1 LLKYIFT
8 ISFFI
13 ILIGCDASKP
23 HKNYDA
29 KKLMEQKCSL
39 CHNLNMPPI
48 VSDDELA
55 PPMMAV
61 AFHVKS
67 FVKPSD
73 ESQRIAKAIEF
84 VRDYVYAPALE
95 KSFCDKESLK
105 RYGLM
110 PSQKKNVVE
119 GELKAIATYMFQH
132 YTQENLTKAQ
142 EEQKIYN
149 ALEEGHKI
157 ALKYRCLGCHG
168 FTRKIVGP
176 SLKDIARKITIDEM
190 KNSIKNGSRYKWQ
203 EANKAVMPQFKNM
216 KEEEIIELSRWLK
229 KQR

>member
-1 LLKYIFT
+1 LLKFT
-8 ISFFI
+8 LIVSILI
-13 ILIGCDASKP
+13 ILTGCNDSTPDK
-23 HKNYDA
+23 KYDA
-29 KKLMEQKCSL
+29 QKLIKERCSS
-39 CHNLNMPPI
+39 CHNLDMPPTI
-48 VSDDELA
+48 SDDELA

-61 AFHVKS
+61 AFHVSS

-73 ESQRIAKAIEF
+73 ESQRTLKAIEF

-110 PSQKKNVVE
+110 PSQKKNVTE
-119 GELKAIATYMFQH
+119 GELKSISTYMFEH
-132 YTQENLTKAQ
+132 YTQKNLTQAQ
-142 EEQKIYN
+142 KEKNEYD

-176 SLKDIARKITIDEM
+176 SLKNIADKVTMQEM
-190 KNSIKNGSRYKWQ
+190 QNSIKNGSKGRW
-203 EANKAVMPQFKNM
+203 ESSHGAIMPAFK
-216 KEEEIIELSRWLK
+216 IIEERELVALSQWLL